1 MAQPRGRPRGLTLE
15 QISDAVLEDGIATFS
30 MPSIARRLG
39 VAHSGLYRY
48 IRDREELL
56 VLSLDRIASEATW
69 PSPDLPWR
77 DELRGIGETLWTICG
92 QYPGYA
98 NAAVA
103 SKHASPGFIAA
114 VTPHIASLH
123 RQGLDQV
130 AATAAVEFVATL
142 VITSSLS
149 ADRLT
154 VIKDE
159 TDVPERA
166 LPGFDDPELWT
177 GRAWYARHLGVYLD
191 GLAGS
196 FTPTDD

>member
-56 VLSLDRIASEATW
+56 VLSLDRIATEASW

-77 DELRGIGETLWTICG
+77 EQLQGIGETLWTICG
-92 QYPGYA
+92 EYPGYA
-98 NAAVA
+98 NAVVG
-103 SKHASPGFIAA
+103 SKHVSPGFVAA
-114 VTPHIASLH
+114 VSPYIRSMQE
-123 RQGLDQV
+123 QGIDEV
-130 AATAAVEFVATL
+130 AATAAVEFVSTL
-142 VITSSLS
+142 VITSSIS
-149 ADRLT
+149 ADRLRLLQ
-154 VIKDE
+154 DDP
-159 TDVPERA
+159 DVPEHSI
-166 LPGFDDPELWT
+166 PGFADPELWG

-191 GLAGS
+191 GLAGRIAA
-196 FTPTDD
+196 D

>member
-77 DELRGIGETLWTICG
+77 AQLRGIGETLWTIAG
-92 QYPGYA
+92 RYPGYA
-98 NAAVA
+98 DAAVA
-103 SKHASPGFIAA
+103 SKHVSPGFVAA

-130 AATAAVEFVATL
+130 AATAAVEFVSGL
-142 VITSSLS
+142 VVTSSIA
-149 ADRLT
+149 ADRLRR
-154 VIKDE
+154 VKDQA
-159 TDVPERA
+159 DLPEHTI
-166 LPGFDDPELWT
+166 PGFDDPELWT
-177 GRAWYARHLGVYLD
+177 GRAWYARHLDVYLD
-191 GLAGS
+191 GLASS
-196 FTPTDD
+196 FTADD